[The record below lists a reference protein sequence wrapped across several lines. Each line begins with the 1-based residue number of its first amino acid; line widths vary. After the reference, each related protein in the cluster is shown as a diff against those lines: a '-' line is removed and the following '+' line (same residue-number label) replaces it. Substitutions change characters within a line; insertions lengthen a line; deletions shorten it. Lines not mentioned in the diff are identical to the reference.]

1 MSFGSFFTWKTRFL
15 CFFRDLEAIKEQAI
29 WMEDSQKFK
38 LPDLVI
44 YRTKLPPPG
53 TENKKLETPPPQKK
67 NIPLPGRP
75 SDIQTAPGRL
85 ESDSESFD
93 DDSDNKNSLIK
104 VSQAKQNSTKI

>member
-1 MSFGSFFTWKTRFL
+1 MGVL
-15 CFFRDLEAIKEQAI
+15 CCKKIRLQLLFVRDLDAIKEQAI

-38 LPDLVI
+38 LPDLVV

-53 TENKKLETPPPQKK
+53 NTPRKVTIFTTHTK
-67 NIPLPGRP
+67 FLGRF

-93 DDSDNKNSLIK
+93 DDSDNKNSLAK
-104 VSQAKQNSTKI
+104 V